1 MGVVSIGCKKL
12 QLTVTEKKQVQV
24 VLAEDGTLVDDEEY
38 FSFLEPNTALV
49 LLLPNQ
55 TWQPPL
61 QPSHS
66 QRDPKTAE
74 MTEVDTGAVGEAEWL
89 GPARRLAE
97 NPANIVLLSDNQL
110 QAVLETKLSD
120 LKCVINDNK
129 QAEALQDGCQQLLDD
144 RDRRRETLQLLQLM
158 RDSKQQDEGTPKN
171 EDEMDS
177 CLVPGSIMGTSLE
190 ARLCMPQPHIGL
202 STEELQHV
210 VKLGLAGLTNIPQ
223 QENVVNMCQEEL
235 ETRLALVDTFGRSRS
250 CGLKHDGGSMQDIAL

>member
-202 STEELQHV
+202 STEELQVHEGVENKLMLLVTAFSSITIYLNVSCCNETFFIDITFTCCSWFV
-210 VKLGLAGLTNIPQ
+210 V
-223 QENVVNMCQEEL
+223 QEC
-235 ETRLALVDTFGRSRS
+235 FISR
-250 CGLKHDGGSMQDIAL
+250 